1 MSEVPDDEYMVYWP
15 NGDRNV
21 LTSTG
26 LAELP
31 FDFAARIAFT
41 NLVCG
46 WRSFAKMTLHDSDQV
61 QLLLKIVPIKQST
74 SAMSYANLE

>member
-61 QLLLKIVPIKQST
+61 RLLLKIVPIKQT
-74 SAMSYANLE
+74 TTAMSYASLD